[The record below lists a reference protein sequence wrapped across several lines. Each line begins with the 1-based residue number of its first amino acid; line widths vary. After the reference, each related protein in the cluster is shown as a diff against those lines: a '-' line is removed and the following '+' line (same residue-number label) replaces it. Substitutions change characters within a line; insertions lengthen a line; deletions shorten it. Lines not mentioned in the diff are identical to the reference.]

1 MMKSFPYPAR
11 LNCQRGWISMTV
23 WLILAALAGSFYWA
37 QISDIDFVARAPA
50 TVISS
55 SRIQVIQ
62 AVDGGVIESIRVR
75 EGDRVK
81 RGQILARFEELKT
94 RSVLGE
100 AQAKRAALLAN
111 VARLQAEL
119 SGRAITF
126 PSEVLRYPDML
137 QSQQELMA
145 GRRQNL
151 ESDLRALDEALK
163 FSRDELSM
171 MERLFKGGDVSQL
184 ELIRARRLVTE
195 AQAKISNRKNQYLQ
209 DAKAELTKNRE
220 ELAQVEQQALQ
231 RNQQLVNVTIRAPMS
246 GIVKNVRF
254 TTLGAVLRPGDE
266 LMSIVPVEDEL
277 IIEARVSPKDI
288 GFVRE
293 GLKAMIKFDAYDYT
307 VYGTIEEKVSYVSAD
322 SVRDESQRNTDVNA
336 SYYRVHI
343 LTKSSVMTRVGK
355 TIDLIPGMTAS
366 VDIRLGSRSVLDTL
380 LKPIMKTFSEAFS
393 ER

>member
-145 GRRQNL
+145 GRRKNL

-209 DAKAELTKNRE
+209 DANAELTKNRE

-322 SVRDESQRNTDVNA
+322 SVRDESQRNTDVNT